1 MQAKEWHVLRA
12 VIAAGIMSFSGV
24 LIETSMNVTF
34 PTLMNEFQTDA
45 NGVQW
50 VTTGYLL
57 AIAVVVPLSAFLIRN
72 YSPRRLFIIANL
84 LFLAGVI
91 LDGFAPNLVTLLAGR
106 VFQGIGTGIAL
117 PLMFDIILT
126 KSPLDR
132 RGVMMGIGT
141 MTTSIAPA
149 IGPTYGGVLLN
160 SLGWRSIFWFLIVL
174 LLASLVMGLTSMP
187 VETVKRTESFAFGAF
202 VFLGMGL
209 GLLLMAVERLSLAFL
224 IAAIVLLVVF
234 VFLNKRRQLL
244 NLSILRHSRYDRLM
258 ISFLVYQAILL
269 GLSFILP
276 NYLQLGLG
284 RTATAAGL
292 FMFPGAVIGSVLAP
306 VSGRVLDKFGAVKPI
321 LFGLSIATL
330 AMILMAVF
338 FKDLSFW
345 TLMLTHM
352 LLMVGIGF
360 SYANLMTITLSSLA
374 PSENA
379 DGNSVLNTLQQFVGA
394 SATAIVAQIFASAT
408 DHHVV
413 HGVVTGSQSGVIFL
427 TVLMIISIFAFLTVM
442 RSVKKVAD

>member
-1 MQAKEWHVLRA
+1 M
-12 VIAAGIMSFSGV
+12 
-24 LIETSMNVTF
+24 
-34 PTLMNEFQTDA
+34 
-45 NGVQW
+45 
-50 VTTGYLL
+50 LL
-57 AIAVVVPLSAFLIRN
+57 
-72 YSPRRLFIIANL
+72 
-84 LFLAGVI
+84 
-91 LDGFAPNLVTLLAGR
+91 TGR

-149 IGPTYGGVLLN
+149 IGPTYGGILLN

-174 LLASLVMGLTSMP
+174 LVASLIMGLTSMP

-202 VFLGMGL
+202 VFLGLGL
-209 GLLLMAVERLSLAFL
+209 ALLLMAVERLSLMFL
-224 IAAIVLLVVF
+224 IGAVVLLVIF
-234 VFLNKRRQLL
+234 AFLNKRRQLL
-244 NLSILRHSRYDRLM
+244 NLAILRHSRYDRLM

-321 LFGLSIATL
+321 LFGLSVATL
-330 AMILMAVF
+330 AMVLMAVF
-338 FKDLSFW
+338 FKELSFW

-352 LLMVGIGF
+352 VLMVGIGF

-379 DGNSVLNTLQQFVGA
+379 DGNSMLNTLQQFVGA

-408 DHHVV
+408 DRHIGD
-413 HGVVTGSQSGVIFL
+413 GVVTGSQSGLIFL
-427 TVLMIISIFAFLTVM
+427 TVLMIISILAFFTVM
-442 RSVKKVAD
+442 RSVKTANK

>member
-91 LDGFAPNLVTLLAGR
+91 LDGFAPNLVILLAGR

-202 VFLGMGL
+202 VFLGLGL

-224 IAAIVLLVVF
+224 IAAIVLLMVF

-427 TVLMIISIFAFLTVM
+427 TILMIISIFAFLTVM

>member
-57 AIAVVVPLSAFLIRN
+57 AIAVIVPLSAFLIRN

-84 LFLAGVI
+84 LFLVGVI
-91 LDGFAPNLVTLLAGR
+91 LDGFAPNLLVLLTGR

-149 IGPTYGGVLLN
+149 IGPTYGGILLN

-174 LLASLVMGLTSMP
+174 LVASLIMGLTSIP

-202 VFLGMGL
+202 VFLGLGL
-209 GLLLMAVERLSLAFL
+209 ALLLMAVERLSLMFL
-224 IAAIVLLVVF
+224 IGAVVLLVIF
-234 VFLNKRRQLL
+234 AFLNKRRQLL
-244 NLSILRHSRYDRLM
+244 NLAILRHSRYDRLM

-321 LFGLSIATL
+321 LFGLSVATL
-330 AMILMAVF
+330 AMVLMAVF
-338 FKDLSFW
+338 FKELSFW

-408 DHHVV
+408 DRHIGD
-413 HGVVTGSQSGVIFL
+413 GVVTGSQSGVIFL
-427 TVLMIISIFAFLTVM
+427 TVLMIVSILAFFTVM
-442 RSVKKVAD
+442 RSVKTANK

>member
-57 AIAVVVPLSAFLIRN
+57 AIAVVMPLSAFLIRN

-91 LDGFAPNLVTLLAGR
+91 LDGFAPNLVILLAGR

-187 VETVKRTESFAFGAF
+187 VETVKRTVSFAFGAF
-202 VFLGMGL
+202 VFLGLGL

-224 IAAIVLLVVF
+224 IAAIVLLMVF

-306 VSGRVLDKFGAVKPI
+306 VSGRVLDKFGALKPI
-321 LFGLSIATL
+321 LFGLSVATL
-330 AMILMAVF
+330 AMLLMAVF

>member
-57 AIAVVVPLSAFLIRN
+57 AIAVIVPLSAFLIRN

-84 LFLAGVI
+84 LFLVGVI
-91 LDGFAPNLVTLLAGR
+91 LDGFAPNLLVLLTGR

-149 IGPTYGGVLLN
+149 IGPTYGGILLN

-174 LLASLVMGLTSMP
+174 LVASLIMGLTSMP

-202 VFLGMGL
+202 VFLGLGL
-209 GLLLMAVERLSLAFL
+209 ALLLMAVERLSLMFL
-224 IAAIVLLVVF
+224 IGAVVLLVIF
-234 VFLNKRRQLL
+234 AFLNKRRQLL
-244 NLSILRHSRYDRLM
+244 NLAILRHSRYDRLM

-321 LFGLSIATL
+321 LFGLSVATL
-330 AMILMAVF
+330 AMVLMAVF
-338 FKDLSFW
+338 FKELSFW

-352 LLMVGIGF
+352 VLMVGIGF

-394 SATAIVAQIFASAT
+394 SATAIVAQIFSSAT
-408 DHHVV
+408 DRHIGD
-413 HGVVTGSQSGVIFL
+413 GVVTGSQSGLIFL
-427 TVLMIISIFAFLTVM
+427 TVLMIISILAFFTVM
-442 RSVKKVAD
+442 RSVKTANK

>member
-57 AIAVVVPLSAFLIRN
+57 AIAVIVPLSAFLIRN

-84 LFLAGVI
+84 LFLVGVI
-91 LDGFAPNLVTLLAGR
+91 LDGFAPNLLVLLTGR

-149 IGPTYGGVLLN
+149 IGPTYGGSLLN

-174 LLASLVMGLTSMP
+174 LVASLIMGLTSMP

-202 VFLGMGL
+202 VFLGLGL
-209 GLLLMAVERLSLAFL
+209 ALLLMAVERLSLMFL
-224 IAAIVLLVVF
+224 IGAVVLLVIF
-234 VFLNKRRQLL
+234 AFLNKRRQLL
-244 NLSILRHSRYDRLM
+244 NLAILRHSRYDRLM

-321 LFGLSIATL
+321 LFGLSVATL
-330 AMILMAVF
+330 AMVLMAVF
-338 FKDLSFW
+338 FKELSFW

-352 LLMVGIGF
+352 VLMVGIGF

-394 SATAIVAQIFASAT
+394 SATAIVAQIFVSAT
-408 DHHVV
+408 DRHIGD
-413 HGVVTGSQSGVIFL
+413 GVVTGSQFGLIFL
-427 TVLMIISIFAFLTVM
+427 TVLMIISILAFFTVM
-442 RSVKKVAD
+442 RSVKTANK

>member
-57 AIAVVVPLSAFLIRN
+57 AIAVIVPLSAFLIRN

-84 LFLAGVI
+84 LFLVGVI
-91 LDGFAPNLVTLLAGR
+91 LDGFAPNLLVLLTGR

-149 IGPTYGGVLLN
+149 IGPTYGGILLN

-174 LLASLVMGLTSMP
+174 LVASLIMGLTSMP

-202 VFLGMGL
+202 AFLGLGL
-209 GLLLMAVERLSLAFL
+209 ALLLMAVERLSLMFL
-224 IAAIVLLVVF
+224 IGAVVLLVIF
-234 VFLNKRRQLL
+234 AFLNKRRQLL
-244 NLSILRHSRYDRLM
+244 NLAILRHSRYDRLM

-321 LFGLSIATL
+321 LFGLSVATL
-330 AMILMAVF
+330 AMVLMAVF
-338 FKDLSFW
+338 FKELSFW

-408 DHHVV
+408 DRHIGD
-413 HGVVTGSQSGVIFL
+413 GVVTGSQSGVIFL
-427 TVLMIISIFAFLTVM
+427 TVLMIVSILAFFTVM
-442 RSVKKVAD
+442 RSVKTSNK

>member
-91 LDGFAPNLVTLLAGR
+91 LDGFAPNLVILLAGR

-202 VFLGMGL
+202 VFLGLGL

-224 IAAIVLLVVF
+224 IAAIVLLMVF

-306 VSGRVLDKFGAVKPI
+306 VSGRVLDKFGALKPI
-321 LFGLSIATL
+321 LFGLSVATL
-330 AMILMAVF
+330 AMLLMAVF

>member
-57 AIAVVVPLSAFLIRN
+57 AIAVIVPLSAFLIRN

-84 LFLAGVI
+84 LFLVGVI
-91 LDGFAPNLVTLLAGR
+91 LDGFAPNLLVLLTGR

-149 IGPTYGGVLLN
+149 IGPTYGGILLN

-174 LLASLVMGLTSMP
+174 LVASLIMGLTSMP

-202 VFLGMGL
+202 VFLGLGL
-209 GLLLMAVERLSLAFL
+209 ALLLMAVERLSLMFL
-224 IAAIVLLVVF
+224 IGAVVLLVIF
-234 VFLNKRRQLL
+234 AFLNKRRQLL
-244 NLSILRHSRYDRLM
+244 NLAILRHSRYDRLM

-321 LFGLSIATL
+321 LFGLSVATL
-330 AMILMAVF
+330 AMVLMAVF
-338 FKDLSFW
+338 FKELSFW

-352 LLMVGIGF
+352 VLMVGIGF

-379 DGNSVLNTLQQFVGA
+379 DGNSVLNTSQQFVGA

-408 DHHVV
+408 DRHIGD
-413 HGVVTGSQSGVIFL
+413 GVVTASQSGLIFL
-427 TVLMIISIFAFLTVM
+427 TVLMIISILAFFTVM
-442 RSVKKVAD
+442 RSVKTANK

>member
-91 LDGFAPNLVTLLAGR
+91 LDGFAPNLVILLAGR

-413 HGVVTGSQSGVIFL
+413 HGVVTGSQSGVVFL
-427 TVLMIISIFAFLTVM
+427 TVLMIISIFAFFTVM

>member
-91 LDGFAPNLVTLLAGR
+91 LDGFAPNLVILLAGR

-202 VFLGMGL
+202 VFLGLGL

-224 IAAIVLLVVF
+224 IAAIVLLMVF

-306 VSGRVLDKFGAVKPI
+306 VSGRVLDKFGALKPI
-321 LFGLSIATL
+321 LFGLSVATL
-330 AMILMAVF
+330 AMLLMAVF

-408 DHHVV
+408 NHNVV
-413 HGVVTGSQSGVIFL
+413 HGVVTGSQSGVVFL
-427 TVLMIISIFAFLTVM
+427 TVLMIISIFAFFTVM

>member
-57 AIAVVVPLSAFLIRN
+57 AIAVIVPLSAFLIRN

-84 LFLAGVI
+84 LFLVGVI
-91 LDGFAPNLVTLLAGR
+91 LDGFAPNLLVLLTGR

-149 IGPTYGGVLLN
+149 IGPTYGGILLN

-174 LLASLVMGLTSMP
+174 LVASLIMGLTSMP

-202 VFLGMGL
+202 VFLGLGL
-209 GLLLMAVERLSLAFL
+209 ALLLMAVERLSLMFL
-224 IAAIVLLVVF
+224 IGAVVLLVIF
-234 VFLNKRRQLL
+234 AFLNKRRQLL
-244 NLSILRHSRYDRLM
+244 NLAILRHSRYDRLM

-321 LFGLSIATL
+321 LFGLSVATL
-330 AMILMAVF
+330 AMVLMAVF

-394 SATAIVAQIFASAT
+394 SATAIVAQIFALAT
-408 DHHVV
+408 DRHIGD
-413 HGVVTGSQSGVIFL
+413 GVVTGSQSGVIFL
-427 TVLMIISIFAFLTVM
+427 TVLMIVSILAFFTVM
-442 RSVKKVAD
+442 RSVKTANK

>member
-1 MQAKEWHVLRA
+1 MEAKEWHVLRA

-91 LDGFAPNLVTLLAGR
+91 LDGFAPNLVILLAGR

-202 VFLGMGL
+202 VFLGLGL

-224 IAAIVLLVVF
+224 IAAIVLLLVF

-413 HGVVTGSQSGVIFL
+413 HGVVTGSQSGVVFL
-427 TVLMIISIFAFLTVM
+427 TVLMIISIFAFFTVM

>member
-57 AIAVVVPLSAFLIRN
+57 AIAVIVPLSAFLIRN

-84 LFLAGVI
+84 LFLVGVI
-91 LDGFAPNLVTLLAGR
+91 LDGFAPNLLVLLTGR

-149 IGPTYGGVLLN
+149 IGPTYGGILLN

-174 LLASLVMGLTSMP
+174 LVASLIMGLTSMP

-202 VFLGMGL
+202 VFLGLGL
-209 GLLLMAVERLSLAFL
+209 ALLLMAVERLSLMFL
-224 IAAIVLLVVF
+224 IGAVVLLVIF
-234 VFLNKRRQLL
+234 AFLNKRRQLL

-321 LFGLSIATL
+321 LFGLSVATL
-330 AMILMAVF
+330 AMVLMAVF
-338 FKDLSFW
+338 FKELSFW

-352 LLMVGIGF
+352 VLMVGIGF

-374 PSENA
+374 TICWCQCDRDCRPNFCI
-379 DGNSVLNTLQQFVGA
+379 GN
-394 SATAIVAQIFASAT
+394 
-408 DHHVV
+408 
-413 HGVVTGSQSGVIFL
+413 
-427 TVLMIISIFAFLTVM
+427 
-442 RSVKKVAD
+442 

>member
-91 LDGFAPNLVTLLAGR
+91 LDGFAPNLVILLAGR

-202 VFLGMGL
+202 VFLGLGL

-224 IAAIVLLVVF
+224 IAAIVLLLVF

-413 HGVVTGSQSGVIFL
+413 HGVVTGSQSGVVFL
-427 TVLMIISIFAFLTVM
+427 TVLMIISIFAFFTVM

>member
-34 PTLMNEFQTDA
+34 PTLMNEFQTNA

-91 LDGFAPNLVTLLAGR
+91 LDGFAPNLLVLLAGR

-187 VETVKRTESFAFGAF
+187 VETVKRTENFAFGAF
-202 VFLGMGL
+202 VFLGLGL
-209 GLLLMAVERLSLAFL
+209 GLLLMAVERISVVFL

-234 VFLNKRRQLL
+234 GFLNKRRQLL
-244 NLSILRHSRYDRLM
+244 NLAILRHSRFDRLM
-258 ISFLVYQAILL
+258 VSFLVYQAILL

-321 LFGLSIATL
+321 LFGLSVATL
-330 AMILMAVF
+330 AMVLMAVF

-394 SATAIVAQIFASAT
+394 SATAVVAQIFASAVAN
-408 DHHVV
+408 HPNA
-413 HGVVTGSQSGVIFL
+413 GVVTGSQTGIY
-427 TVLMIISIFAFLTVM
+427 VLMGLMVISLIIFIGMNLN
-442 RSVKKVAD
+442 KN

>member
-91 LDGFAPNLVTLLAGR
+91 LDGFAPNLVILLAGR

-202 VFLGMGL
+202 VFLGLGL

-408 DHHVV
+408 NHNVV
-413 HGVVTGSQSGVIFL
+413 HGVVTGSQSGVVFL
-427 TVLMIISIFAFLTVM
+427 TVLMIISIFAFFTVM

>member
-57 AIAVVVPLSAFLIRN
+57 AIAVIVPLSAFLIRN

-84 LFLAGVI
+84 LFLVGVI
-91 LDGFAPNLVTLLAGR
+91 LDGFAPNLLVLLTGR

-149 IGPTYGGVLLN
+149 IGPTYGGILLN

-174 LLASLVMGLTSMP
+174 LVASLIMGLTSMP

-202 VFLGMGL
+202 VFLGLGL
-209 GLLLMAVERLSLAFL
+209 ALLLMAVERLSLMFL
-224 IAAIVLLVVF
+224 IGAVVLLVIF
-234 VFLNKRRQLL
+234 AFLNKRRQLL
-244 NLSILRHSRYDRLM
+244 NLAILRHSRYDRLM

-321 LFGLSIATL
+321 LFGLSVATL
-330 AMILMAVF
+330 AMVLMAVF
-338 FKDLSFW
+338 FKELSFW

-408 DHHVV
+408 VRHIGD
-413 HGVVTGSQSGVIFL
+413 GVVTGSQSGVVFL
-427 TVLMIISIFAFLTVM
+427 TVLMIVSILAFFTVM
-442 RSVKKVAD
+442 RSVKTANK

>member
-57 AIAVVVPLSAFLIRN
+57 AIAVIVPLSAFLIRN

-84 LFLAGVI
+84 LFLVGVI
-91 LDGFAPNLVTLLAGR
+91 LDGFAPNLLVLLTGR

-132 RGVMMGIGT
+132 RGVVMGIGT

-149 IGPTYGGVLLN
+149 IGPTYGGILLN

-174 LLASLVMGLTSMP
+174 LVASLIMGLTSMP

-202 VFLGMGL
+202 VFLGLGL
-209 GLLLMAVERLSLAFL
+209 ALLLMAVERLSLMFL
-224 IAAIVLLVVF
+224 IGAVVLLVIF
-234 VFLNKRRQLL
+234 AFLNKRRQLL
-244 NLSILRHSRYDRLM
+244 NLAILRHSRYDRLM

-321 LFGLSIATL
+321 LFGLSVATL
-330 AMILMAVF
+330 AMVLMAVF

-379 DGNSVLNTLQQFVGA
+379 DGNSV
-394 SATAIVAQIFASAT
+394 
-408 DHHVV
+408 
-413 HGVVTGSQSGVIFL
+413 
-427 TVLMIISIFAFLTVM
+427 
-442 RSVKKVAD
+442 

>member
-91 LDGFAPNLVTLLAGR
+91 LDGFAPNLVILLAGR

-117 PLMFDIILT
+117 PLMFEIILT

-202 VFLGMGL
+202 VFLGLGL

-224 IAAIVLLVVF
+224 IAAIVLLLVF

-413 HGVVTGSQSGVIFL
+413 HGVVTGSQSGVVFL
-427 TVLMIISIFAFLTVM
+427 TVLMIISIFAFFTVM

>member
-91 LDGFAPNLVTLLAGR
+91 LDGFAPNLVILLAGR

-202 VFLGMGL
+202 VFLGLGL

-224 IAAIVLLVVF
+224 IAAIVLLMVF

-306 VSGRVLDKFGAVKPI
+306 VSGRVLDKFGALKPI
-321 LFGLSIATL
+321 LFGLSVATL
-330 AMILMAVF
+330 AMLLMAVF

-442 RSVKKVAD
+442 RSVKKGAD

>member
-91 LDGFAPNLVTLLAGR
+91 LDGFAPNLVILLAGR

-126 KSPLDR
+126 KSLLDR

-202 VFLGMGL
+202 VFLGLGL

-224 IAAIVLLVVF
+224 IAAIVLLLVF

-413 HGVVTGSQSGVIFL
+413 HGVVTGSQSGVVFL
-427 TVLMIISIFAFLTVM
+427 TVLMIISIFAFFTVM

>member
-57 AIAVVVPLSAFLIRN
+57 AIAVIVPLSAFLIRN

-84 LFLAGVI
+84 LFLVGVI
-91 LDGFAPNLVTLLAGR
+91 LDGFAPNLLALLTGR

-149 IGPTYGGVLLN
+149 IGPTYGGILLN

-174 LLASLVMGLTSMP
+174 LVASLIMGLTSMP

-202 VFLGMGL
+202 VFLGLGL
-209 GLLLMAVERLSLAFL
+209 ALLLMAVERLSLMFL
-224 IAAIVLLVVF
+224 IGAVVLLVIF
-234 VFLNKRRQLL
+234 AFLNKRRQLL
-244 NLSILRHSRYDRLM
+244 NLAILRHSRYDRLM

-321 LFGLSIATL
+321 LFGLSVATL
-330 AMILMAVF
+330 AMVLMAVF
-338 FKDLSFW
+338 FKELSFW

-394 SATAIVAQIFASAT
+394 SATAIVAQIFSSAT
-408 DHHVV
+408 DRHIGD
-413 HGVVTGSQSGVIFL
+413 GVVTGSQSGVIFL
-427 TVLMIISIFAFLTVM
+427 TVLMIVSILAFFTVM
-442 RSVKKVAD
+442 CSVKTANK

>member
-91 LDGFAPNLVTLLAGR
+91 LDGFAPNLVILLAGR

-202 VFLGMGL
+202 VFLGLGL

-224 IAAIVLLVVF
+224 IAAIVLLLVF
-234 VFLNKRRQLL
+234 VFLNQRRQLL

-413 HGVVTGSQSGVIFL
+413 HGVVTGSQSGVVFL
-427 TVLMIISIFAFLTVM
+427 TVLMIISIFAFFTVM

>member
-57 AIAVVVPLSAFLIRN
+57 AIAVIVPLSAFLIRN

-84 LFLAGVI
+84 LFLVGVI
-91 LDGFAPNLVTLLAGR
+91 LDGFAPNLLVLLTGR
-106 VFQGIGTGIAL
+106 IFQGIGTGIAL

-126 KSPLDR
+126 KSPPF
-132 RGVMMGIGT
+132 
-141 MTTSIAPA
+141 APA
-149 IGPTYGGVLLN
+149 IGPTYGGILLN

-174 LLASLVMGLTSMP
+174 LVASLIMGLTSMP

-202 VFLGMGL
+202 VFLGLGL
-209 GLLLMAVERLSLAFL
+209 ALLLMAVERLSLMFL
-224 IAAIVLLVVF
+224 IGAVVLLVIF
-234 VFLNKRRQLL
+234 AFLNKRRQLL
-244 NLSILRHSRYDRLM
+244 NLAILRHSRYDRLM

-321 LFGLSIATL
+321 LFGLSVATL
-330 AMILMAVF
+330 AMVLMAVF
-338 FKDLSFW
+338 FKELSFW

-352 LLMVGIGF
+352 VLMVGIGF

-408 DHHVV
+408 DRHIGD
-413 HGVVTGSQSGVIFL
+413 GVVTGSQSGLIFL
-427 TVLMIISIFAFLTVM
+427 TVLMIISILAFFTVM
-442 RSVKKVAD
+442 RSVKTANK

>member
-57 AIAVVVPLSAFLIRN
+57 AIAVIVPLSAFLIRN

-84 LFLAGVI
+84 LFLVGVI
-91 LDGFAPNLVTLLAGR
+91 LDGFAPNLLVLLTGR

-187 VETVKRTESFAFGAF
+187 IETVKRTENFAFGAF
-202 VFLGMGL
+202 VFLGLGL

-224 IAAIVLLVVF
+224 IVAVVLLVIF

-244 NLSILRHSRYDRLM
+244 NLAILRHSRYDRLM
-258 ISFLVYQAILL
+258 VSFLVYQAILL

-321 LFGLSIATL
+321 LFGLSVATL
-330 AMILMAVF
+330 AMILMTVL

-360 SYANLMTITLSSLA
+360 SYANLMTITFSSLA
-374 PSENA
+374 PNENA

-408 DHHVV
+408 DRHAAD
-413 HGVVTGSQSGVIFL
+413 GVVAGSQSGVVFL
-427 TVLMIISIFAFLTVM
+427 TLLMIISILAFVTVM
-442 RSVKKVAD
+442 RGLKKAAN

>member
-57 AIAVVVPLSAFLIRN
+57 AIAVIVPLSAFLIRN

-84 LFLAGVI
+84 LFLVGVI
-91 LDGFAPNLVTLLAGR
+91 LDGFAPNLLVLLTGR

-149 IGPTYGGVLLN
+149 IGPTYGGILLN

-174 LLASLVMGLTSMP
+174 LVASLIMGLTSMP

-202 VFLGMGL
+202 VFLGLGL
-209 GLLLMAVERLSLAFL
+209 ALLLMAVERLSLMFL
-224 IAAIVLLVVF
+224 IGAVVLLVIF
-234 VFLNKRRQLL
+234 AFLNKRRQLL
-244 NLSILRHSRYDRLM
+244 NLAILRHSRYDRLM

-321 LFGLSIATL
+321 LFGLSVATL
-330 AMILMAVF
+330 AMVLMAVF
-338 FKDLSFW
+338 FKELSFW

-394 SATAIVAQIFASAT
+394 SATAIVAQIFSSAT
-408 DHHVV
+408 DRHIGD
-413 HGVVTGSQSGVIFL
+413 GVVTGSQSGVIFL
-427 TVLMIISIFAFLTVM
+427 TVLMIVSILAFFTVM
-442 RSVKKVAD
+442 RSVKTANK

>member
-91 LDGFAPNLVTLLAGR
+91 LDGFAPNLVILLAGR

-202 VFLGMGL
+202 VFLGLGL

-224 IAAIVLLVVF
+224 IAAIVLLLVF
-234 VFLNKRRQLL
+234 VFLNQRRQLL

-321 LFGLSIATL
+321 LFGLIIATL

-413 HGVVTGSQSGVIFL
+413 HGVVTGSQSGVVFL
-427 TVLMIISIFAFLTVM
+427 TVLMIISIFAFFTVM

>member
-34 PTLMNEFQTDA
+34 PTLMNEFQTNA

-91 LDGFAPNLVTLLAGR
+91 LDGFAPNLLVLLAGR

-187 VETVKRTESFAFGAF
+187 VETVKRTENFAFGAF
-202 VFLGMGL
+202 VFLGLGL
-209 GLLLMAVERLSLAFL
+209 GLLLMAVERLSLVFL
-224 IAAIVLLVVF
+224 IAAIVSLVVF
-234 VFLNKRRQLL
+234 GFLNKRRQLL
-244 NLSILRHSRYDRLM
+244 NLAILRHSRFDRLM
-258 ISFLVYQAILL
+258 VSFLVYQAILL

-306 VSGRVLDKFGAVKPI
+306 VSGRVLDEFGAVKPI
-321 LFGLSIATL
+321 LFGLSVATL
-330 AMILMAVF
+330 AMVLMAVF

-394 SATAIVAQIFASAT
+394 SATTIVAQIFASAVAN
-408 DHHVV
+408 HPSA
-413 HGVVTGSQSGVIFL
+413 GVVTGSQTGIY
-427 TVLMIISIFAFLTVM
+427 VLMGLMVISLIIFIGMNLN
-442 RSVKKVAD
+442 KN

>member
-57 AIAVVVPLSAFLIRN
+57 AIAVIVPLSAFLIRN

-84 LFLAGVI
+84 LFLVGVI
-91 LDGFAPNLVTLLAGR
+91 LDGFAPNLLVLLTGR

-149 IGPTYGGVLLN
+149 IGPTYGGILLN

-174 LLASLVMGLTSMP
+174 LVASLIMGLTSMP

-202 VFLGMGL
+202 VFLGL
-209 GLLLMAVERLSLAFL
+209 ELALLLMAVERLSLMFL
-224 IAAIVLLVVF
+224 IGAVVLLVIF
-234 VFLNKRRQLL
+234 AFLNKRRQLL
-244 NLSILRHSRYDRLM
+244 NLAILRHSRYDRLM

-321 LFGLSIATL
+321 LFGLSVATL
-330 AMILMAVF
+330 AMVLMAVF
-338 FKDLSFW
+338 FKELSFW

-408 DHHVV
+408 DRHIGD
-413 HGVVTGSQSGVIFL
+413 GVVNGSQSGLIFL
-427 TVLMIISIFAFLTVM
+427 TVLMIISILAFFTVM
-442 RSVKKVAD
+442 RSVKTANK

>member
-57 AIAVVVPLSAFLIRN
+57 AIAVIVPLSAFLIRN

-84 LFLAGVI
+84 LFLVGVI
-91 LDGFAPNLVTLLAGR
+91 LDGFAPNLLVLLTGR

-149 IGPTYGGVLLN
+149 IGPTYGGILLN

-174 LLASLVMGLTSMP
+174 LVASLIMGLTSMP

-202 VFLGMGL
+202 VFLGLGL
-209 GLLLMAVERLSLAFL
+209 ALLLMAVERLSLMFL
-224 IAAIVLLVVF
+224 IGAVVLLVIF
-234 VFLNKRRQLL
+234 AFLNKRRQLL
-244 NLSILRHSRYDRLM
+244 NLAILRHSRYDRLM

-321 LFGLSIATL
+321 LFGLSVATL
-330 AMILMAVF
+330 AMVLMAVF
-338 FKDLSFW
+338 FKELSFW

-394 SATAIVAQIFASAT
+394 SATAIVAQIFSSAT
-408 DHHVV
+408 DRHIGG
-413 HGVVTGSQSGVIFL
+413 GVVTGSQSGVIFL
-427 TVLMIISIFAFLTVM
+427 TVLMIVSILAFFTVM
-442 RSVKKVAD
+442 RSVKTANK

>member
-12 VIAAGIMSFSGV
+12 VIATGIMSFSGV

-91 LDGFAPNLVTLLAGR
+91 LDGFAPNLVILLAGR

-202 VFLGMGL
+202 VFLGLGL

-224 IAAIVLLVVF
+224 IAAIVLLMVF

-413 HGVVTGSQSGVIFL
+413 HGVVTGSQSGVVFL
-427 TVLMIISIFAFLTVM
+427 TVLMIISIFAFFTVM

>member
-91 LDGFAPNLVTLLAGR
+91 LDGFVPNLVILLAGR

-202 VFLGMGL
+202 VFLGLGL

-224 IAAIVLLVVF
+224 IAAIVLLLVF

-413 HGVVTGSQSGVIFL
+413 HGVVTGSQSGVVFL
-427 TVLMIISIFAFLTVM
+427 TVLMIISIFAFFTVM

>member
-57 AIAVVVPLSAFLIRN
+57 AIAVIVPLSAFLIRN

-84 LFLAGVI
+84 LS
-91 LDGFAPNLVTLLAGR
+91 GR

-149 IGPTYGGVLLN
+149 IGPTYGGILLN

-174 LLASLVMGLTSMP
+174 LVASLIMGLTSMP

-202 VFLGMGL
+202 VFLGLGL
-209 GLLLMAVERLSLAFL
+209 ALLLMAVERLSLMFL
-224 IAAIVLLVVF
+224 IGAVVLLVIF
-234 VFLNKRRQLL
+234 AFLNKRRQLL
-244 NLSILRHSRYDRLM
+244 NLAILRHSRYDRLM

-321 LFGLSIATL
+321 LFGLSVATL
-330 AMILMAVF
+330 AMVLMAVF
-338 FKDLSFW
+338 FKELSFW

-408 DHHVV
+408 DRHIGD
-413 HGVVTGSQSGVIFL
+413 GVVTGSQSGVIFL
-427 TVLMIISIFAFLTVM
+427 TVLMIVSILAFFTVM
-442 RSVKKVAD
+442 RSVKTANK

>member
-57 AIAVVVPLSAFLIRN
+57 AIAVIVPLSAFLIRN

-84 LFLAGVI
+84 LFLVGVI
-91 LDGFAPNLVTLLAGR
+91 LDGFAPNLLVLLTGR

-149 IGPTYGGVLLN
+149 IGPTYGGILLN

-174 LLASLVMGLTSMP
+174 LVASLIMGLTSMP

-202 VFLGMGL
+202 VFLGLGL
-209 GLLLMAVERLSLAFL
+209 ALLLMAVERLSLMFL
-224 IAAIVLLVVF
+224 IGAVVLLVIF
-234 VFLNKRRQLL
+234 AFLNKRRQLL
-244 NLSILRHSRYDRLM
+244 NLAILRHSRYDRLM

-321 LFGLSIATL
+321 LFGLSVATL
-330 AMILMAVF
+330 AMVLMAVF
-338 FKDLSFW
+338 FKELSFW

-408 DHHVV
+408 VRHIGD
-413 HGVVTGSQSGVIFL
+413 GVVTGSQSGVIFL
-427 TVLMIISIFAFLTVM
+427 TVLMIVSILAFFTVM
-442 RSVKKVAD
+442 RSVKTANK

>member
-57 AIAVVVPLSAFLIRN
+57 AIAVIVPLSAFLIRN

-84 LFLAGVI
+84 LFLVGVI
-91 LDGFAPNLVTLLAGR
+91 LDGFAPNLLALLTGR

-149 IGPTYGGVLLN
+149 IGPTYGGILLN

-174 LLASLVMGLTSMP
+174 LVASLIMGLTSMP

-202 VFLGMGL
+202 VFLGLGL
-209 GLLLMAVERLSLAFL
+209 ALLLMAVERLSLMFL
-224 IAAIVLLVVF
+224 IGAVVLLVIF
-234 VFLNKRRQLL
+234 AFLNKRRQLL
-244 NLSILRHSRYDRLM
+244 NLAILRHSRYDRLM

-321 LFGLSIATL
+321 LFGLSVATL
-330 AMILMAVF
+330 AMVLVAVF
-338 FKDLSFW
+338 FKELSFW

-394 SATAIVAQIFASAT
+394 SATAIVAQIFSSAT
-408 DHHVV
+408 DRHIGD
-413 HGVVTGSQSGVIFL
+413 GVVTGSQSGVIFL
-427 TVLMIISIFAFLTVM
+427 TVLMIVSILAFFTVM
-442 RSVKKVAD
+442 CSVKTANK